1 MQASQYS
8 YKRIGRGQR
17 FWVSALARLAL
28 ALLLPA
34 AGCVTVRPEEKE
46 YLAEPA
52 MTWGGESLAKQ
63 HEQHVVENREG
74 SIGGSNTSGGGCGC
88 N

>member
-1 MQASQYS
+1 VQASQS
-8 YKRIGRGQR
+8 SCKRIGATRGP
-17 FWVSALARLAL
+17 VVLAL
-28 ALLLPA
+28 IAWLLTA

-52 MTWGGESLAKQ
+52 MTWGAESLALQ
-63 HEQHVVENREG
+63 QEQHIVENREG
-74 SIGGSNTSGGGCGC
+74 SIGGGNTSGGGCGC

>member
-1 MQASQYS
+1 VQASPYS
-8 YKRIGRGQR
+8 CSPI
-17 FWVSALARLAL
+17 ARLGGARSIAL
-28 ALLLPA
+28 VVIALLLMA

-63 HEQHVVENREG
+63 HEQHIVENREG
-74 SIGGSNTSGGGCGC
+74 SIGGGSTSGGGCGC

>member
-1 MQASQYS
+1 ML
-8 YKRIGRGQR
+8 
-17 FWVSALARLAL
+17 VLV
-28 ALLLPA
+28 LLLSA

-63 HEQHVVENREG
+63 QEQHVVENREG

>member
-1 MQASQYS
+1 VQASPFFCS
-8 YKRIGRGQR
+8 RMLSL
-17 FWVSALARLAL
+17 VASL
-28 ALLLPA
+28 ALLLSA

-52 MTWGGESLAKQ
+52 MTWGGEGITEQ
-63 HEQHVVENREG
+63 HEQHIVENREG
-74 SIGGSNTSGGGCGC
+74 STGGSSTSGGGCGC

>member
-1 MQASQYS
+1 MPGSPYFS
-8 YKRIGRGQR
+8 EPKR
-17 FWVSALARLAL
+17 LARAVC
-28 ALLLPA
+28 ALLLLSA
-34 AGCVTVRPEEKE
+34 AGCAAVRPEEKE

-63 HEQHVVENREG
+63 QEAHVLENREG
-74 SIGGSNTSGGGCGC
+74 SMGGENTSGGGCGC